1 MILRII
7 SLLGNR
13 LAETKHQS
21 YIFINN
27 DAVYRTPTFFFCRYC
42 EMPLDVKLFNL
53 TVEIT

>member
-27 DAVYRTPTFFFCRYC
+27 DAVYRTPTFFCRYC

>member
-1 MILRII
+1 MVLRII
-7 SLLGNR
+7 ILLGNR

-27 DAVYRTPTFFFCRYC
+27 DAVYRTPTFFCRYC